1 MSEMRTATKKKIE
14 FCKPLSEK
22 DLQTIHNKI
31 AQKTEGLQR
40 LQIDLVKAPL
50 NEYPDRVQEIVA
62 MAYDLGQLKAR
73 EELHQAAVQVRLYGE
88 VRNTFTPFAR

>member
-1 MSEMRTATKKKIE
+1 MATKTKVE

-22 DLQTIHNKI
+22 DLRVVQNKI

-40 LQIDLVKAPL
+40 LQIDLVKAPM
-50 NEYPDRVQEIVA
+50 NEMPDRVQEIVTL
-62 MAYDLGQLKAR
+62 AYDLGQLKAR